1 MITPS
6 AIKAAVKLSVRYL
19 PERRL
24 PDKALDLIDEAC
36 TRVGITDLSFHG
48 NMKDAQLKT
57 LKVTE
62 DIIAKVVADWT
73 GCAVEALKDTERSR
87 LTQIEEVL
95 KKRVIGQEEAVI
107 KVAQAVKKARAN
119 IKNPKRPLG
128 VFLFLGPSGVGK
140 TELAKALA
148 EFLFNSEENILRFD
162 MSEYMEKH
170 SVAKL
175 IGAPP
180 GYVGYE
186 EEGQLTGKLRKKPY
200 SVVLFD
206 EIEKAHPAV
215 LDLFLQ
221 LFDEGRL
228 TDAKGKKVDGRNAL
242 FIMTSNIGTDRLGKR
257 SIGFGASE
265 RKNDVK
271 ELIAASL
278 KEYLRSEFINRID
291 EAVIFNTLRTED
303 LVLITNKLLSELQ
316 ERLNDQEIA
325 ISVTQEAINFLCTEG
340 FSLEYGARPLAR
352 AIEQLIV
359 APLAEKIV
367 RGEIKKGCKVKIDF
381 AGTKII
387 ISESYP

>member
-1 MITPS
+1 
-6 AIKAAVKLSVRYL
+6 
-19 PERRL
+19 
-24 PDKALDLIDEAC
+24 
-36 TRVGITDLSFHG
+36 
-48 NMKDAQLKT
+48 
-57 LKVTE
+57 
-62 DIIAKVVADWT
+62 
-73 GCAVEALKDTERSR
+73 
-87 LTQIEEVL
+87 
-95 KKRVIGQEEAVI
+95 
-107 KVAQAVKKARAN
+107 
-119 IKNPKRPLG
+119 
-128 VFLFLGPSGVGK
+128 
-140 TELAKALA
+140 
-148 EFLFNSEENILRFD
+148 
-162 MSEYMEKH
+162 
-170 SVAKL
+170 VAKL

-271 ELIAASL
+271 ELIAAGL
-278 KEYLRSEFINRID
+278 KEYLRPEFINRID

>member
-1 MITPS
+1 
-6 AIKAAVKLSVRYL
+6 VRLSVKYL
-19 PERRL
+19 HERRL

-36 TRVGITDLSFHG
+36 TRVGITALSFYG
-48 NMKDAQLKT
+48 NIKDIQPKM

-62 DIIAKVVADWT
+62 DIIAEVIADWT
-73 GCAVEALKDTERSR
+73 GCAVEVLQDSERGR
-87 LTQIEEVL
+87 LTHIEEVL
-95 KKRVIGQEEAVI
+95 KKRVIGQDEAVI

-148 EFLFNSEENILRFD
+148 EFLFNSDENILRFD

-180 GYVGYE
+180 GYVGHE

-206 EIEKAHPAV
+206 EIEKAHPEV
-215 LDLFLQ
+215 LDVFLQ

-228 TDAKGKKVDGRNAL
+228 TDAKGKTVDGRNAV

-265 RKNDVK
+265 RKNDEK
-271 ELIAASL
+271 ELIAGSL
-278 KEYLRSEFINRID
+278 KEYLRPEFINRID
-291 EAVIFNTLRTED
+291 EIIIFNNLSPD
-303 LVLITNKLLSELQ
+303 DIASIANKLLSELQ
-316 ERLNDQEIA
+316 ERLNAQGIA

-367 RGEIKKGCKVKIDF
+367 GGEIKKGCKVKIGF
-381 AGTKII
+381 A
-387 ISESYP
+387 ESDILFMLD